1 MVDAMTTKPT
11 AAWLLMVMLGSSSA
25 PPPGLRAPGAPAA
38 PPGRNPCPA
47 HSAPAVTVPV
57 AIIQRTREDQSIGP
71 SAGMRSASPSCSP
84 GCAASSCCSRAPA
97 SSVRLATASVTPTTS
112 LRFADISTHS
122 AGQAVAAR
130 AAVRRGMQL
139 RACGASQSRAAC
151 GLALLTERRSAAAAP
166 LTLFVVEEQHGAKAR
181 LLRPDLITLDLLLP
195 GRTGWQIL
203 RDLKQMPETR
213 DIPVLVI
220 SVLDEDKAALTLG
233 AAAYLRKP
241 LKKEALLRAVR
252 ENLPGRVGSII

>member
-1 MVDAMTTKPT
+1 MV
-11 AAWLLMVMLGSSSA
+11 
-25 PPPGLRAPGAPAA
+25 
-38 PPGRNPCPA
+38 
-47 HSAPAVTVPV
+47 
-57 AIIQRTREDQSIGP
+57 IEDEP
-71 SAGMRSASPSCSP
+71 SA
-84 GCAASSCCSRAPA
+84 
-97 SSVRLATASVTPTTS
+97 
-112 LRFADISTHS
+112 
-122 AGQAVAAR
+122 QE
-130 AAVRRGMQL
+130 
-139 RACGASQSRAAC
+139 
-151 GLALLTERRSAAAAP
+151 LLTTYLQPSHYRTETAGAAAEG
-166 LTLFVVEEQHGAKAR
+166 LAKAR